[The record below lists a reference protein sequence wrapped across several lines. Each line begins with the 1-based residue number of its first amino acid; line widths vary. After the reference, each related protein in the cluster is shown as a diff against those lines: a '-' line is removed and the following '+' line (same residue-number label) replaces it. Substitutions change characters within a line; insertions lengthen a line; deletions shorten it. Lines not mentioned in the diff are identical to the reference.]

1 MKGIVLAGGS
11 GTRLFPSTKIISKQ
25 LIPVYDK
32 PMIFYPLTTL
42 MLAGI
47 REILLI
53 TNPYNLNA
61 FKNLLSDGSMWG
73 ISIKYIIQEKPK
85 GIAEAFILGEEFINN
100 SNSKLGDRIDIL
112 INNAGITQDAPLH
125 KMTVE
130 KWNQVI
136 AVNLNSIFNVTSSVI
151 NKMRENGFGRIIN
164 ISSVNGQK
172 GQFGQTNYAATKS
185 SLIGFSKSLALE
197 SASKGITSNVI
208 CPGYINTEMVAA
220 IREDILKSIIDTIP
234 SKRLGEAKEIAEMVS
249 YLVSEN
255 GSYINGATFSV
266 NGGLWMD

>member
-1 MKGIVLAGGS
+1 MKMVKIALITG
-11 GTRLFPSTKIISKQ
+11 GTRGIGAAISSSLKTSGHTVIANYASNDESAQ
-25 LIPVYDK
+25 NFSNETGIEVMKWDVSNYEE
-32 PMIFYPLTTL
+32 TTSC
-42 MLAGI
+42 I
-47 REILLI
+47 SEI
-53 TNPYNLNA
+53 Y
-61 FKNLLSDGSMWG
+61 K
-73 ISIKYIIQEKPK
+73 KY
-85 GIAEAFILGEEFINN
+85 
-100 SNSKLGDRIDIL
+100 SSIDIL
-112 INNAGITQDAPLH
+112 VNNAGITQDAPLH
-125 KMTVE
+125 KMTIE
-130 KWNQVI
+130 KWNKVI
-136 AVNLNSIFNVTSSVI
+136 SVNLNSVFNVTSSVI

-185 SLIGFSKSLALE
+185 ALIGFSKSLALE

-255 GSYINGATFSV
+255 GSYINGATFSI